1 MPRQTRLRTYSRFKN
16 LASASTAR
24 HINMHESYAAVDIK
38 MEQQYGLH
46 HDDDFAPASM
56 VQVPPDSSHHSPPN
70 DYPDF
75 DFSNSVHAQLDSI
88 YHRPLQSSFSTPQ
101 PLHPLITMP
110 QWPSQITNPSE
121 TSSPPP
127 VVQLQHRPILPLS
140 KTVPTIPKLTTLSPK
155 EKPTLSSSRR
165 TLTDSDRRKMCEYH
179 NENPNVKQTE
189 IGGESRIE
197 DRGSIANRSS
207 SHVRGRAEVC

>member
-1 MPRQTRLRTYSRFKN
+1 MPRQTGVRTYSRLNN
-16 LASASTAR
+16 LASAPTVR
-24 HINMHESYAAVDIK
+24 HSNMHDSYAVDIK
-38 MEQQYGLH
+38 MEQPYGLH
-46 HDDDFAPASM
+46 HDDDFAAASSM
-56 VQVPPDSSHHSPPN
+56 VHVTAESPHHSPHH
-70 DYPDF
+70 DYGDF
-75 DFSNSVHAQLDSI
+75 DFSNSVHAQIESI
-88 YHRPLQSSFSTPQ
+88 YNRPLQSSFPTPQ
-101 PLHPLITMP
+101 TLHPLITIP

-140 KTVPTIPKLTTLSPK
+140 KTVPTIPKLTTVSPK

-189 IGGESRIE
+189 IGGEFKVEKNE
-197 DRGSIANRSS
+197 DCS
-207 SHVRGRAEVC
+207 

>member
-1 MPRQTRLRTYSRFKN
+1 
-16 LASASTAR
+16 
-24 HINMHESYAAVDIK
+24 MHDSYAVDIK
-38 MEQQYGLH
+38 MEQHYGLH
-46 HDDDFAPASM
+46 HDDDFAAATM
-56 VQVPPDSSHHSPPN
+56 VQVTAESPHHSPQH
-70 DYPDF
+70 DYGDF
-75 DFSNSVHAQLDSI
+75 DFSNSVHAQIESI
-88 YHRPLQSSFSTPQ
+88 YSRPLQSSFSTPQ
-101 PLHPLITMP
+101 PLHPLITIP

-127 VVQLQHRPILPLS
+127 VVHLQHRPILPLS

-189 IGGESRIE
+189 IGGEFKIE
-197 DRGSIANRSS
+197 RKKGCS
-207 SHVRGRAEVC
+207 

>member
-1 MPRQTRLRTYSRFKN
+1 MPRQNRTYLRQN
-16 LASASTAR
+16 HLASAPTAGN
-24 HINMHESYAAVDIK
+24 INMHESYAVGIK
-38 MEQQYGLH
+38 MEQHYGLH
-46 HDDDFAPASM
+46 HDDDFAVASM
-56 VQVPPDSSHHSPPN
+56 VQVAADSPRHSPSN
-70 DYPDF
+70 DYDDF
-75 DFSNSVHAQLDSI
+75 EFSHSVHAQMDSV
-88 YHRPLQSSFSTPQ
+88 YTRPLQSTFSAPQ

-121 TSSPPP
+121 SSSPPP

-155 EKPTLSSSRR
+155 EKPALSSSRK

-189 IGGESRIE
+189 IGGESKSE
-197 DRGSIANRSS
+197 ESNELS
-207 SHVRGRAEVC
+207 

>member
-1 MPRQTRLRTYSRFKN
+1 MPRQPGRRTYSRQNN
-16 LASASTAR
+16 LASAPSSR
-24 HINMHESYAAVDIK
+24 HINMHESYAVDIK

-46 HDDDFAPASM
+46 HDDDFAAASM
-56 VQVPPDSSHHSPPN
+56 VEVATDSPNPSPRN
-70 DYPDF
+70 DYGDF
-75 DFSNSVHAQLDSI
+75 DFSHVVHAQLDSM
-88 YHRPLQSSFSTPQ
+88 YNRPLQSSFTTPQ

-121 TSSPPP
+121 SSSSPP

-140 KTVPTIPKLTTLSPK
+140 KTVPTIPKLATLSPK
-155 EKPTLSSSRR
+155 DKPAQSSSRK
-165 TLTDSDRRKMCEYH
+165 TLTDIDRRRMCEYH

-197 DRGSIANRSS
+197 AWNEFG
-207 SHVRGRAEVC
+207 

>member
-1 MPRQTRLRTYSRFKN
+1 MPRQTGVRTYSQLN
-16 LASASTAR
+16 NIASAPTAAR
-24 HINMHESYAAVDIK
+24 HINMHDSYAVDIK

-56 VQVPPDSSHHSPPN
+56 VQVTAESPHHSPPN
-70 DYPDF
+70 EYGDF
-75 DFSNSVHAQLDSI
+75 DFSNSVHAQFESI
-88 YHRPLQSSFSTPQ
+88 YSRPMQSSFSTPQ

-121 TSSPPP
+121 TSNPPP
-127 VVQLQHRPILPLS
+127 VVHLQHRPILPFS
-140 KTVPTIPKLTTLSPK
+140 KTVPTIPKLTTVSPK

-189 IGGESRIE
+189 IGGEFKME
-197 DRGSIANRSS
+197 GSKFSANLSH
-207 SHVRGRAEVC
+207 SHVRCRKEVC

>member
-1 MPRQTRLRTYSRFKN
+1 
-16 LASASTAR
+16 
-24 HINMHESYAAVDIK
+24 

-46 HDDDFAPASM
+46 HDDDFATASM
-56 VQVPPDSSHHSPPN
+56 VQVATDSPHQSPRN
-70 DYPDF
+70 DYGDF
-75 DFSNSVHAQLDSI
+75 DFSTSVHAQLDSM
-88 YHRPLQSSFSTPQ
+88 YNRPLHSSFSTPQ

-140 KTVPTIPKLTTLSPK
+140 KTVPAIPRLATVSPK
-155 EKPTLSSSRR
+155 EKPALSSSRR
-165 TLTDSDRRKMCEYH
+165 TLTDTDRRKMCEYH

-197 DRGSIANRSS
+197 ETIEFS
-207 SHVRGRAEVC
+207 

>member
-1 MPRQTRLRTYSRFKN
+1 MPRQPGLRTYSRLNN
-16 LASASTAR
+16 LASAPTAR
-24 HINMHESYAAVDIK
+24 HINMHDSYPTVDVK
-38 MEQQYGLH
+38 MEQQQYALH
-46 HDDDFAPASM
+46 HDHDFAAASM
-56 VQVPPDSSHHSPPN
+56 VHVTSESPHPSPHH
-70 DYPDF
+70 DYGDF

-88 YHRPLQSSFSTPQ
+88 YNRPLHSSFSTPQ

-121 TSSPPP
+121 TNSPPP
-127 VVQLQHRPILPLS
+127 IVQLQHRPILPLS
-140 KTVPTIPKLTTLSPK
+140 KTVPTIPKLATLSTK

-189 IGGESRIE
+189 IGGKS
-197 DRGSIANRSS
+197 
-207 SHVRGRAEVC
+207 

>member
-1 MPRQTRLRTYSRFKN
+1 MPHQTGVRTYSRLNN
-16 LASASTAR
+16 LASAPIAR
-24 HINMHESYAAVDIK
+24 HINMHESYAAVDVK
-38 MEQQYGLH
+38 MEQQYGLR
-46 HDDDFAPASM
+46 HDDDFAAASM
-56 VQVPPDSSHHSPPN
+56 VQVTTESPHQSPQN
-70 DYPDF
+70 DYGDF
-75 DFSNSVHAQLDSI
+75 DFSNSVHAQIESI
-88 YHRPLQSSFSTPQ
+88 YNRPLQSSFSTPQ

-121 TSSPPP
+121 TTSPPP

-140 KTVPTIPKLTTLSPK
+140 KTVPTIPKLNTLSPK

-189 IGGESRIE
+189 IGGESRTE
-197 DRGSIANRSS
+197 QTKNIANYFL
-207 SHVRGRAEVC
+207 SHVRCREEVC